1 MFSLQLLIMQNVRSK
16 SMTAVPVPGGALPVA
31 AGAWRPASDPRRA
44 AAQQPPRLRV
54 VPGRV
59 ALFLVVLCAAALML
73 VPRLVAVAS
82 VSGEPRVHVVQSGE
96 TLWGVATQN
105 TAGGDPRDYVDR
117 LRDVNRLSTPQIF
130 PGQRLVLP

>member
-16 SMTAVPVPGGALPVA
+16 STTVVPVTGGGLPVA
-31 AGAWRPASDPRRA
+31 AGARLPASDSRRA
-44 AAQQPPRLRV
+44 AGDRPPKLRV

-59 ALFLVVLCAAALML
+59 ALLLVVLCAAALML

-96 TLWGVATQN
+96 TLWGLAAQN
-105 TAGGDPRDYVDR
+105 TAEGDPRDYVDR
-117 LRDVNRLSTPQIF
+117 LREVNRLSTPQIF
-130 PGQRLVLP
+130 PGQRLLLP